1 MPSGSLANRDFRV
14 GESLVQPRLARIKRD
29 AGTLHITPRAMAVL
43 VYLAEAN
50 GAVVSRNAILDAVW
64 PRMAVTP
71 DALSQ
76 CLVELRRAFGDDSK
90 HPRTIETIPRIG
102 VRLIPPVRLEDYE
115 PKPEAPASPVAAPAP
130 PLATPAPGA
139 VEARPEEAIAEAK
152 ARRLPRSYALR
163 PRALQ

>member
-1 MPSGSLANRDFRV
+1 MPSGRLANRDFRV
-14 GESLVQPRLARIKRD
+14 GDALVRPRLARIQRGD
-29 AGTLHITPRAMAVL
+29 ESLHITPRAMAVL
-43 VYLAEAN
+43 VYLAEAE

-102 VRLIPPVRLEDYE
+102 VRLIPPVAVDEKLETG
-115 PKPEAPASPVAAPAP
+115 PSVSARPPRRARPRRRSPESRRNPTERRRGAGPAS
-130 PLATPAPGA
+130 
-139 VEARPEEAIAEAK
+139 
-152 ARRLPRSYALR
+152 
-163 PRALQ
+163 